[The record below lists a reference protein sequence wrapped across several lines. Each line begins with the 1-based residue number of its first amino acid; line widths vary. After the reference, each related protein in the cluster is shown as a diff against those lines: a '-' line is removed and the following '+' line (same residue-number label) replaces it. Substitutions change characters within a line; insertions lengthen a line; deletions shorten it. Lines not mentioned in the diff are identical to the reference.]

1 TGACR
6 QSERT
11 VLPDSLA
18 AAHQETA
25 GEVASGEIVVA
36 GDRDERTLEPP
47 GHVADEASLAAA
59 GRPLEHDWQPAP
71 ASRAENRDLV
81 FARPVV
87 GLGRN
92 VLEGLVVVA
101 SDDAS
106 DGSGRAHAFALTV
119 PRGG

>member
-47 GHVADEASLAAA
+47 GHVADEASLSAA
-59 GRPLEHDWQPAP
+59 G
-71 ASRAENRDLV
+71 SRARPKR
-81 FARPVV
+81 AR
-87 GLGRN
+87 GLGRRRERRR
-92 VLEGLVVVA
+92 LGWLGA
-101 SDDAS
+101 RSCLRFDRSA
-106 DGSGRAHAFALTV
+106 GRASRGEV
-119 PRGG
+119 PQE